1 MYTRSFP
8 VAVSPR
14 GLGED
19 EVTLNTGQPSYES
32 LFRATQSSGRLARW
46 LILRDVTTSTGAR
59 LIRGQLVNGVRAH
72 LTREGRQSLA
82 VYRSSDGAFMGWIPS
97 RYARLRLE
105 GLGELGAGMT
115 PQHATPAVSSTV
127 GLQRLFYKLV
137 QAAKDNAP
145 RGVDDYS
152 FLVLGAGR
160 YRVAV
165 IPVWTTEIVGGR
177 LSAIRVYNLIV
188 REPGRS
194 GLTWNRRYS
203 GGVEAVA
210 NQMAD
215 ALAEAAGLSRG
226 ALGRRLGTSRLFGLG
241 QGHEAAH
248 SNVGRDGR
256 STGSIIE
263 SIGQAFRN
271 VAEGT
276 AAVVREGERASVAR
290 AGGSSEDAP
299 PPDMSMYSSPT
310 TTGFLSSTGGKV
322 LIAGAVGLAILATIL
337 FLSRSKKEKNRRRNA
352 RRRRR
357 SMGLMTGKIRY
368 RN

>member
-14 GLGED
+14 GLGEGS
-19 EVTLNTGQPSYES
+19 V
-32 LFRATQSSGRLARW
+32 
-46 LILRDVTTSTGAR
+46 
-59 LIRGQLVNGVRAH
+59 
-72 LTREGRQSLA
+72 
-82 VYRSSDGAFMGWIPS
+82 
-97 RYARLRLE
+97 
-105 GLGELGAGMT
+105 MT

-152 FLVLGAGR
+152 FLIMGAGR

-241 QGHEAAH
+241 QGHESAH
-248 SNVGRDGR
+248 TSNVGRDGR
-256 STGSIIE
+256 STSSVIE
-263 SIGQAFRN
+263 SIGTAIRN

-290 AGGSSEDAP
+290 AGGSSDDAP
-299 PPDMSMYSSPT
+299 PPDMSMGYGTT
-310 TTGFLSSTGGKV
+310 TTGFLSTTGGKV
-322 LIAGAVGLAILATIL
+322 LLFGGVGLAVLATVL
-337 FLSRSKKEKNRRRNA
+337 FLTSRSKTATKNRRRN

-357 SMGLMTGKIRY
+357 SMGQRGI
-368 RN
+368 